1 MHVAKRKAIKK
12 QDKKKHIKNVQNIL
26 LMENIAMEHMHK
38 DIEFLKREVSIITYI
53 LSQEGTLT
61 EEAKKRLAKA
71 RESPNAEYLEI

>member
-1 MHVAKRKAIKK
+1 
-12 QDKKKHIKNVQNIL
+12 
-26 LMENIAMEHMHK
+26 MENIAMEHMHK